1 MNYGTMLA
9 AAMLVACSAGSPPS
23 MAQDRVI
30 DTEQGPLRV
39 TAVAEGL
46 EHPWGLEF
54 LPDGRMLVTER
65 PGRLRIVTPG
75 GGLSAPLSGVPAVRA
90 VGQGGLLDVALDP
103 AFGENGLVY
112 LSYAEPGEGDESGTA
127 VARGRLT
134 DTGLEQVEVLF
145 RQVHKVDSKHHY
157 GSRLVFDRSGRL
169 FITLGDRGGH
179 REAAQDLSKHIG
191 KVVRIERDGSVP
203 ADNPFVGRSGTLPE
217 VFSSGHRNIQG
228 AALHPVSG
236 ELWTHEHGPRG
247 GDEVNITRAG
257 RNYGWP
263 VITYGRE
270 YHGPAIGEGTEKPG
284 MEQPLHYWVPSIA
297 PSGMAFYTADEIPAW
312 RGNLL
317 VGALAAQQ
325 LVRLEL
331 SVDDKVAHE
340 ERIAIGERV
349 RDVVQGP
356 DGAVYLLTDT
366 GKTSRILRLTAASA
380 GPPG

>member
-1 MNYGTMLA
+1 MKYGTMLA
-9 AAMLVACSAGSPPS
+9 AAFLAACSAGSPPS
-23 MAQDRVI
+23 MAEDRVI
-30 DTEQGPLRV
+30 ETERGPIRI
-39 TAVAEGL
+39 TAVAQGL

-65 PGRLRIVTPG
+65 PGRLRIVTADG
-75 GGLSAPLSGVPAVRA
+75 TLSAPLAGVPAVRS

-103 AFGENGLVY
+103 DFGNNRLVY
-112 LSYAEPGEGDESGTA
+112 LSYAEPGTGDASGTA

-134 DTGLEQVEVLF
+134 DTALEQVEVLF
-145 RQVHKVDSKHHY
+145 RQVDKVDSRHHY
-157 GSRLVFDRSGRL
+157 GSRLVFDRGGRL
-169 FITLGDRGGH
+169 FITLGDRGNQ
-179 REAAQDLSKHIG
+179 REAVQDLSKHIG

-203 ADNPFVGRSGTLPE
+203 ADNPFVGRQGVLPE
-217 VFSSGHRNIQG
+217 VFSYGHRNIQG
-228 AALHPVSG
+228 AALHPVTG

-257 RNYGWP
+257 LNYGWP

-270 YHGPAIGEGTEKPG
+270 YHGPSIGEGTKKEG

-297 PSGMAFYTADEIPAW
+297 PSGMAFYTAEAIPAW

-325 LVRLEL
+325 VARLEL
-331 SVDDKVAHE
+331 SADNKVVHE
-340 ERIAIGERV
+340 ERIPIGERV

-366 GKTSRILRLTAASA
+366 GNASRILRLTRD
-380 GPPG
+380 

>member
-1 MNYGTMLA
+1 MKYGTMLA
-9 AAMLVACSAGSPPS
+9 AAFLVACSAGSPPS
-23 MAQDRVI
+23 AAQDRVI
-30 DTEQGPLRV
+30 ETERGPLRI
-39 TAVAEGL
+39 TTVAQGL
-46 EHPWGLEF
+46 EHPWGLAF

-65 PGRLRIVTPG
+65 PGRLRIVTPDG
-75 GGLSAPLSGVPAVRA
+75 TVSAPLAGVPAVRA
-90 VGQGGLLDVALDP
+90 VGQGGLLGVALDP
-103 AFGENGLVY
+103 DFAGNQLVY
-112 LSYAEPGEGDESGTA
+112 LSYAEPGEGDQSGTA

-134 DTGLEQVEVLF
+134 DAGLEQVEVLF
-145 RQVHKVDSKHHY
+145 RQVPKVDSRHHY

-169 FITLGDRGGH
+169 FITLGDRGNQ
-179 REAAQDLSKHIG
+179 REAVQDLSKSIG

-203 ADNPFVGRSGTLPE
+203 ADNPFVGREGAVPE
-217 VFSSGHRNIQG
+217 VFSFGHRNIQG
-228 AALHPVSG
+228 AALHPVTG

-257 RNYGWP
+257 LNYGWP

-270 YHGPAIGEGTEKPG
+270 YHGPSIGEGTEKAG

-297 PSGMAFYTADEIPAW
+297 PSGMAFYTAEAIPAW

-325 LVRLEL
+325 VARLEL
-331 SVDDKVAHE
+331 SADNKVVHE
-340 ERIAIGERV
+340 ERIPIGERV

-366 GKTSRILRLTAASA
+366 GNASRILRLTR
-380 GPPG
+380 G

>member
-1 MNYGTMLA
+1 MKYGTMLA
-9 AAMLVACSAGSPPS
+9 AAFLAACSAGSPPS
-23 MAQDRVI
+23 LAEDRVI
-30 DTEQGPLRV
+30 ETEKGPIRI
-39 TAVAEGL
+39 TAVAQGL

-65 PGRLRIVTPG
+65 PGRLRIVNTDG
-75 GGLSAPLSGVPAVRA
+75 TLSAPLGGVPPVRA

-103 AFGENGLVY
+103 GFADNRLVY
-112 LSYAEPGEGDESGTA
+112 ISYAEPGDGDESGTA

-134 DTGLEQVEVLF
+134 DAGLEQVEVLF
-145 RQVHKVDSKHHY
+145 RQVPKVDSKHHY

-169 FITLGDRGGH
+169 FITLGDRGNQ
-179 REAAQDLSKHIG
+179 RPLVQDLTTHIG
-191 KVVRIERDGSVP
+191 KVIRLERDGSVP
-203 ADNPFVGRSGTLPE
+203 ADNPFVGRDGVLPE
-217 VFSSGHRNIQG
+217 VFSFGHRNIQG
-228 AALHPVSG
+228 AALHPASG

-257 RNYGWP
+257 LNYGWP

-270 YHGPAIGEGTEKPG
+270 YHGPAIGEGTEKAG

-297 PSGMAFYTADEIPAW
+297 PSGMAFYTAEAIPGW
-312 RGNLL
+312 QGNLL

-325 LVRLEL
+325 VARLVL
-331 SVDDKVAHE
+331 SADNKVVHE
-340 ERIAIGERV
+340 ERIPIGERV

-366 GKTSRILRLTAASA
+366 GNASRILRLTR
-380 GPPG
+380 G

>member
-1 MNYGTMLA
+1 MKYGTMLA
-9 AAMLVACSAGSPPS
+9 AAFLVACSTGSPPS
-23 MAQDRVI
+23 AAQDRVI
-30 DTEQGPLRV
+30 ETERGPLRI
-39 TAVAEGL
+39 TAVAQGL

-65 PGRLRIVTPG
+65 PGRLRIVTPDG
-75 GGLSAPLSGVPAVRA
+75 QLSAPLAGVPAVRA

-103 AFGENGLVY
+103 AFADNQLVY
-112 LSYAEPGEGDESGTA
+112 LSYAEPGQGDESGTA

-134 DTGLEQVEVLF
+134 GAGLEQVEVLF
-145 RQVHKVDSKHHY
+145 RQVPKVDSRHHY

-169 FITLGDRGGH
+169 FITLGDRGNQ
-179 REAAQDLSKHIG
+179 REAVQDLSKHIG

-203 ADNPFVGRSGTLPE
+203 ADNPFIGREGALPE
-217 VFSSGHRNIQG
+217 VFSYGHRNIQG
-228 AALHPVSG
+228 AALHPVTG

-257 RNYGWP
+257 LNYGWP

-270 YHGPAIGEGTEKPG
+270 YHGPSIGEGKEKAG
-284 MEQPLHYWVPSIA
+284 MEQPLHHWVPSIA
-297 PSGMAFYTADEIPAW
+297 PSGMAFYTAEAIPAW

-325 LVRLEL
+325 LARLEL
-331 SVDDKVAHE
+331 SADNKVVHE
-340 ERIAIGERV
+340 ERIPIGERV

-366 GKTSRILRLTAASA
+366 GNASRILRLTR
-380 GPPG
+380 G

>member
-1 MNYGTMLA
+1 MRYGTMFA
-9 AAMLVACSAGSPPS
+9 AAFLVACSAGSPPS
-23 MAQDRVI
+23 AAQDRVI
-30 DTEQGPLRV
+30 ETERGPIRI
-39 TAVAEGL
+39 TAVAQGL

-54 LPDGRMLVTER
+54 LPDDRMLVTER
-65 PGRLRIVTPG
+65 PGRLRIVTPDG
-75 GGLSAPLSGVPAVRA
+75 QLSEPLAGVPAVRA

-103 AFGENGLVY
+103 DFADNQLVY
-112 LSYAEPGEGDESGTA
+112 LSYAEPGEGNKSGTA

-134 DTGLEQVEVLF
+134 DAGLEQVEVLF
-145 RQVHKVDSKHHY
+145 RQVPKVDSRHHY

-169 FITLGDRGGH
+169 FITLGDRGNQ
-179 REAAQDLSKHIG
+179 REAVQDLSTSIG
-191 KVVRIERDGSVP
+191 KVMRIERDGTVP
-203 ADNPFVGRSGTLPE
+203 ADNPFVGREGALPE
-217 VFSSGHRNIQG
+217 VFSYGHRNIQG
-228 AALHPVSG
+228 ADLHPVTG

-257 RNYGWP
+257 LNYGWP

-270 YHGPAIGEGTEKPG
+270 YHGPSIGEGTEKAG

-297 PSGMAFYTADEIPAW
+297 PSGMAFYTAEAIPAW

-325 LVRLEL
+325 LARLEL
-331 SVDDKVAHE
+331 SADDKVVHE
-340 ERIAIGERV
+340 ERIPIGERV

-366 GKTSRILRLTAASA
+366 GSASRILRLTR
-380 GPPG
+380 G

>member
-1 MNYGTMLA
+1 MKYGTMLA
-9 AAMLVACSAGSPPS
+9 AAFLVACSAGSPPS
-23 MAQDRVI
+23 AAQDRVI
-30 DTEQGPLRV
+30 ETERGPLRI
-39 TAVAEGL
+39 TTVAQGL
-46 EHPWGLEF
+46 EHPWGLAF

-65 PGRLRIVTPG
+65 PGRLRIVTPDG
-75 GGLSAPLSGVPAVRA
+75 TLSAPLAGVPAVRA
-90 VGQGGLLDVALDP
+90 VGQGGLLGVALDP
-103 AFGENGLVY
+103 DFAGNQLVY
-112 LSYAEPGEGDESGTA
+112 LSYAEPGEGDQSGTA

-134 DTGLEQVEVLF
+134 DAGLEQVEVLF
-145 RQVHKVDSKHHY
+145 RQVPKVDSRHHY

-169 FITLGDRGGH
+169 FITLGDRGNQ
-179 REAAQDLSKHIG
+179 REAVQDLSKSIG

-203 ADNPFVGRSGTLPE
+203 ADNPFVGREGALPE
-217 VFSSGHRNIQG
+217 VFSFGHRNIQG
-228 AALHPVSG
+228 AALHPVTG

-257 RNYGWP
+257 LNYGWP

-270 YHGPAIGEGTEKPG
+270 YHGPSIGEGTEKAG

-297 PSGMAFYTADEIPAW
+297 PSGMAFYTAEAIPAW

-325 LVRLEL
+325 VARLEL
-331 SVDDKVAHE
+331 SADNKVVHE
-340 ERIAIGERV
+340 ERIPIGERV

-366 GKTSRILRLTAASA
+366 GNASRILRLTR
-380 GPPG
+380 G